1 MLYYFKKGKNTTETQ
16 NICVVYEKGAVTDRM
31 CQKWFAKFS
40 AGHFSLDDAP
50 GSGRL
55 VEVDSDPIETL
66 IENSQHYTMQD
77 IADIH
82 KIIEINKVIGENEK
96 RVFYFMEKTKWTF
109 WPIQ

>member
-16 NICVVYEKGAVTDRM
+16 VKICLVYEEGAVTDQTCKSALQSFTLETSRWMM
-31 CQKWFAKFS
+31 CHVQ
-40 AGHFSLDDAP
+40 
-50 GSGRL
+50 
-55 VEVDSDPIETL
+55 VEVDSNQIDTL

-77 IADIH
+77 IADIP